1 MEDKMKNIFIK
12 FLVFCFIVFLS
23 GCGGGGGGGGGSSAQ
38 STPSSSSDQNS
49 ISVEEGDSSSM
60 IPSLIRIELAVVF
73 PEDTEVPIAS
83 INGTFSKEKGAKEGV
98 HGEANNDRINFIA
111 TSSFD
116 DILSGKT
123 YEVFFTAGGRDSFSV
138 GEFDLTDIHS
148 DIQVIRDFR
157 ENPAKTTVTPI
168 DKNAP
173 EVNLE
178 VTVEFPKDA
187 DMSWVTGA
195 FVLDENAEFKSML
208 LGRNTM
214 AYIPSGDDGNFM
226 MNVVVANFGNLR
238 AGKKYEIYL
247 TAMSDQVLVGK
258 VDLTNVKTSSDL
270 KCYLESYLDRSG
282 VHADN
287 LCQFLPD

>member
-49 ISVEEGDSSSM
+49 ISMEEGDSSSM
-60 IPSLIRIELAVVF
+60 IPSSIRIELAVVF
-73 PEDTEVPIAS
+73 PEDTEVPVAW
-83 INGTFSKEKGAKEGV
+83 INGTFSKEKGVDDSLGV
-98 HGEANNDRINFIA
+98 HGEANNDPDNFIV

-116 DILSGKT
+116 DIPSGKT
-123 YEVFFTAGGRDSFSV
+123 YEVFFTTGTDSFSV
-138 GEFDLTDIHS
+138 GEFDLTNIHS

-187 DMSWVTGA
+187 DMSLVTGA

-208 LGRNTM
+208 LGRNAM
-214 AYIPSGDDGNFM
+214 AYIPEALLM
-226 MNVVVANFGNLR
+226 HVVVANFRQLR